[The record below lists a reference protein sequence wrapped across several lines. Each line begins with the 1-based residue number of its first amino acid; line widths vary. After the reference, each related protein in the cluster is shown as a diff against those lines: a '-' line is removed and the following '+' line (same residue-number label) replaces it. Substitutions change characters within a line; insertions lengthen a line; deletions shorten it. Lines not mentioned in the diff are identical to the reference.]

1 LHARKEGGGARA
13 AQLIF
18 LGVGAGGRLGGRV
31 PLAETVTRTYVFDLG
46 GMPNWILILGG
57 TLAAVLAIYVVMKL
71 LKWTLWLLFFAVL
84 AGGLAWA
91 FWELIK

>member
-1 LHARKEGGGARA
+1 LHARKEGGGART

-18 LGVGAGGRLGGRV
+18 LGVGAGARLGGRV

-46 GMPNWILILGG
+46 GVPDWILILGG
-57 TLAAVLAIYVVMKL
+57 TLAAALVIYIVMKL

-84 AGGLAWA
+84 AVGLAWT
-91 FWELIK
+91 FRELVR

>member
-1 LHARKEGGGARA
+1 VRT

-18 LGVGAGGRLGGRV
+18 LGVGAGARLGGRV
-31 PLAETVTRTYVFDLG
+31 SLAETVTTTHVFDLSG
-46 GMPNWILILGG
+46 VPDWILILGG
-57 TLAAVLAIYVVMKL
+57 TLAAATAIYIVMKL

-91 FWELIK
+91 FWELAK